1 MKVEDFT
8 QCWFAVTIDQQ
19 RSRTGPDRV
28 AGLLQVLPEV
38 LGGRARLHPER
49 TAGDEVQL
57 LTGDAA
63 AVVDV
68 VGWLQREG
76 GWWTGLGIG
85 PVDAPLPAST
95 REARGG
101 AYLAAREAVESAKA
115 SPVGLV
121 LRGHGTVGGAQYRV
135 PQQHAADAAAQD
147 AVTRAES
154 ALWLL
159 CELWLLWLECELW
172 PANVNLWSSLK
183 ISNNDFDLPP
193 SWNGAMGLAVLSS
206 GMKPAASSD
215 GMRSSS
221 GKGISAPDSSFSRYG

>member
-135 PQQHAADAAAQD
+135 PQQHAAGAAAQD

-159 CELWLLWLECELW
+159 CELWQRRSTEGWQMSDLLEQ
-172 PANVNLWSSLK
+172 
-183 ISNNDFDLPP
+183 
-193 SWNGAMGLAVLSS
+193 GMGV
-206 GMKPAASSD
+206 GQAAQQL
-215 GMRSSS
+215 
-221 GKGISAPDSSFSRYG
+221 GISASAASQRHRRAAHETTRRGRELAVDLLEQARAALAAEGPR